1 MKTIT
6 INRLTLVN
14 FKGIKNLT
22 VDFNLGTFE
31 VKGQNETG
39 KTTIMDA
46 FLWLLFG
53 KDSTDRK
60 DFEIKTLDKNNKAIP
75 KLDHEVNGI
84 LDVDGHTVNLKRCFR
99 EKWTKRRG
107 AEETEITGNETLFYV
122 DEVPYQAGQY
132 GEKINSIIDEL
143 VFKMV
148 TSPHYFNSMKW
159 QDRRAVLINL
169 AGEITDAEIGKLT
182 PDFTDLLKELSG
194 KSFDEFRR
202 SIAEKKKR
210 LKDDLAQIP
219 ARVDE
224 VNRSL
229 PVEPDYAELD
239 LKMIK
244 VKSELADTDEQITN
258 SLKLS
263 EAVLKQEQ
271 EKQQSLYK
279 LRGRLKKIEF
289 DATEKVS
296 SGSRERDSELN
307 RLRDELAENERLQSS
322 HVSTCKSNGLK
333 IEYTEK
339 KMDEL
344 REKWNAENSKQL
356 IFNESEFTC
365 PACKRPYEPDDVDT
379 QKQAM
384 TANFNRSKLE
394 KCAAIQKEGMEL
406 SEQVKQ
412 LTVDTA
418 TRHTHITELTDKATE
433 LGAKIKE
440 LSVAGAGSDAGINLS
455 DHPEIQAIKNQIT
468 DLEAHQY
475 TAPDTSVLQSLKAE
489 LQTRIADINNH
500 LSVKQRIEDG
510 KNRIKVLEAE
520 TREKSQQ
527 LADLEKQE
535 FIMTEFERVKMNR
548 VESQVNKMF
557 SLVQFKMFNQLI
569 NGGIEPCCDTLI
581 NGVPWPDANSASRTN
596 GGIDIINTL
605 SGYYQVSAPIWID
618 NNESVNRLCD
628 TQSQVIKLTVTTDKT
643 LKFDKVLLTETL
655 ANQD

>member
-14 FKGIKNLT
+14 FKGIKNLSI
-22 VDFNLGTFE
+22 DFNPGTFE

-75 KLDHEVNGI
+75 KLDHEVTGI
-84 LDVDGHTVNLKRCFR
+84 LDIDGHTVTLKRCFK
-99 EKWTKRRG
+99 EKWTKHQG
-107 AEETEITGNETLFYV
+107 AGETKFTGNETLFYV

-148 TSPHYFNSMKW
+148 TNPHYFNSMKW

-169 AGEITDAEIGKLT
+169 AGEVRDQDIAQTKPEFVKLLQ
-182 PDFTDLLKELSG
+182 DLSG

-202 SIAEKKKR
+202 SLAEKKKR
-210 LKDDLAQIP
+210 LKDDLTLIP

-229 PVEPDYAELD
+229 PVEPDYGHLNGL
-239 LKMIK
+239 LKQNQAD
-244 VKSELADTDEQITN
+244 LADVEAKLTN
-258 SLKLS
+258 ELKLS

-271 EKQQSLYK
+271 ERQKQIYIHKTHLGQ
-279 LRGRLKKIEF
+279 IEF
-289 DATEKVS
+289 RTQEKATA
-296 SGSRERDSELN
+296 GSREKESKLTGLQHELTDN
-307 RLRDELAENERLQSS
+307 ENLQSFN
-322 HVSTCKSNGLK
+322 VSACKSNALK
-333 IEYTEK
+333 IEHLEK

-344 REKWNAENSKQL
+344 RNEWNAENSKQL
-356 IFNESEFTC
+356 IFNENEFIC
-365 PACKRPYEPDDVDT
+365 PACKRPYESNDVDT

-384 TANFNRSKLE
+384 TANFNQSKIK
-394 KCAAIQKEGMEL
+394 KCEGIQRGGMEL
-406 SEQVKQ
+406 AEQVKA
-412 LTVDTA
+412 LKDDTA
-418 TRHTHITELTDKATE
+418 WRQKQINEQAE
-433 LGAKIKE
+433 KILQLKT
-440 LSVAGAGSDAGINLS
+440 
-455 DHPEIQAIKNQIT
+455 QIT
-468 DLEAHQY
+468 SFSETKPVVIDFEADPEYMTVKKQIADLEAEEYQS
-475 TAPDTSVLQSLKAE
+475 PDTSELRAKQTELKDRIISL
-489 LQTRIADINNH
+489 NNQ
-500 LSVKQRIEDG
+500 LSVKETIEKGQARI
-510 KNRIKVLEAE
+510 AE
-520 TREKSQQ
+520 LNDEMRTKSQQ

-535 FIMTEFERVKMNR
+535 FIMTDFERVKMNS

-557 SLVQFKMFNQLI
+557 SLVRFKMFNTLI
-569 NGGIEPCCDTLI
+569 NGGIEPCCETLI
-581 NGVPWPDANSASRTN
+581 NGVPWLDANSASRTN

-605 SGYYQVSAPIWID
+605 SNYYQVSAPIWID

-643 LKFDKVLLTETL
+643 LKFDKVMLTKTL
-655 ANQD
+655 ANAE